1 MGTFSPYLNE
11 IQVWLID
18 SDYRV
23 TDDGGEFL
31 GCSPQFQVLSTLKVR
46 SDLFLLQAEGVD
58 TLAEFL
64 PVHVWPGFTGL
75 PGAAGWGR
83 DGHGW
88 SSCLP
93 VFLDLQPVINYSP
106 APAWREHGNIH
117 RQQQSPLTPRL
128 ATPFHPRSGND
139 MIMSEGNVIQLN
151 IREIWPQ
158 IVLVMT
164 ASAFYVLHHS
174 AP

>member
-93 VFLDLQPVINYSP
+93 GSP
-106 APAWREHGNIH
+106 ACDKLLPCSCLTGTRKYPPSAAI
-117 RQQQSPLTPRL
+117 TPRL